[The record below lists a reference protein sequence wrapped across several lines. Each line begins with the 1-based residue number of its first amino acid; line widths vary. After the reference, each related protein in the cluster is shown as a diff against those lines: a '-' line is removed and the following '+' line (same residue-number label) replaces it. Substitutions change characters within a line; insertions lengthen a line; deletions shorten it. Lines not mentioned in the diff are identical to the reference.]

1 MNNLIRN
8 IERYIRTYNSPPY
21 GREVE
26 GTVELLEK
34 CKNALEQQS
43 QPGNGDYHIGDICE
57 YRFDDG
63 NQSCSIVEI
72 IKILDDPRG
81 IAEIK
86 FLDVITDD
94 TGNDFFCFL
103 LKTGQTMNASLKYL
117 KKISEGDTVM
127 FDQNQGY
134 ILISVREREILTE
147 KFPSLKAAQKAMHE
161 EMRIQGKISEEV
173 FQEEEFDDGN
183 CGFCAYQGYV
193 NDGIN
198 GDNWDWLIV
207 AL

>member
-1 MNNLIRN
+1 MFYNNDVK
-8 IERYIRTYNSPPY
+8 PK
-21 GREVE
+21 V
-26 GTVELLEK
+26 
-34 CKNALEQQS
+34 
-43 QPGNGDYHIGDICE
+43 GDICE
-57 YRFDDG
+57 YRFDNG

-72 IKILDDPRG
+72 VKIWDDPRG

-94 TGNDFFCFL
+94 TGNNFFYFL

-117 KKISEGDTVM
+117 KKINEGETVM

-134 ILISVREREILTE
+134 MLISVREREILTE

-161 EMRIQGKISEEV
+161 EMRIQGKISEEI
-173 FQEEEFDDGN
+173 FQEEEFDDGS
-183 CGFCAYQGYV
+183 CGFCSYQGYV
-193 NDGIN
+193 NDGLN
-198 GDNWDWLIV
+198 HDNWDWLIV